1 MKIAVLK
8 GDGIGPEIMN
18 EALKVLDKISTIFR
32 CKFEFTESLIGG
44 SAWDK
49 YGTHFPKETEEICK
63 NSDAILFGSVGGPIN
78 EQTNPKWNNC
88 EKNCLLALRKR
99 FNFGINIR
107 PSKIYPSLS
116 ALCPL
121 KDEIIKNGVDIFCVR
136 ELVGDIY
143 FGKHKTEEKNGIIH
157 ASDVMEYDEKTIE
170 TVAHFAFK
178 AAQKRRKKVTSV
190 DKANVLDCSKLWRE
204 TVTKVSKDYPE
215 ITCEHMLVD
224 NCAMQLIKRPDSFDV
239 LLTPNM
245 FGDILSDEISVFPGS
260 LGMSG
265 SASINSERFGMYEP
279 SGGSAPDIAGQNIA
293 NPIGQI
299 LSAAMML
306 DYSFNM
312 KHEHDLI
319 QHGVELALKNDYK
332 TKDIATKNE
341 KFVSTQEMGDAICK
355 FINN

>member
-8 GDGIGPEIMN
+8 GDGIGPEIMD
-18 EALKVLDKISTIFR
+18 EALKILDKISQISGQE
-32 CKFEFTESLIGG
+32 FEFTESLIGG

-49 YGTHFPKETEEICK
+49 YGTHYPKETEEICK
-63 NSDAILFGSVGGPIN
+63 NSEAILFGSVGGPIN
-78 EQTNPKWNNC
+78 DQTNPKWNNC

-107 PSKIYPSLS
+107 PSKVYQQLS
-116 ALCPL
+116 NFCPL

-143 FGKHKTEEKNGIIH
+143 FGEHKTEEKNGLKY
-157 ASDVMEYDEKTIE
+157 ATDVMEYDEKTIE
-170 TVAHFAFK
+170 TVANFAFK
-178 AAQKRRKKVTSV
+178 AAQKRNKKVTSV

-204 TVTKVSKDYPE
+204 TVTKIAKNYPDV
-215 ITCEHMLVD
+215 TCEHMLVD
-224 NCAMQLIKRPDSFDV
+224 NCAMQLIKRPDTFDV

-265 SASINSERFGMYEP
+265 SASINNEGFGMYEP
-279 SGGSAPDIAGQNIA
+279 SGGSAPDISGKNIA

-312 KHEHDLI
+312 KREHDLI
-319 QHGVELALKNDYK
+319 QNGVELALKNGYR
-332 TKDIATKNE
+332 TKDISAQNE
-341 KFVSTQEMGDAICK
+341 KFVSTQEMGDAIYK

>member
-1 MKIAVLK
+1 MKIAILK
-8 GDGIGPEIMN
+8 GDGIGPEIIN
-18 EALKVLDKISTIFR
+18 EALKVLDRISEISGH
-32 CKFEFTESLIGG
+32 KFDYTEGLIGG
-44 SAWDK
+44 SAWDS
-49 YGTHFPKETEEICK
+49 YSTHFPKETEDICK

-78 EQTNPKWNNC
+78 DQTSPKWNNC

-116 ALCPL
+116 KFCPL
-121 KDEIIKNGVDIFCVR
+121 KNEIIENGIDIFCVR

-143 FGKHKTEEKNGIIH
+143 FGEHSTEETKGIKH
-157 ASDVMEYDEKTIE
+157 AKDVMEYDEKTIE
-170 TVAHFAFK
+170 TVSNFAFK

-190 DKANVLDCSKLWRE
+190 DKANVLDCSKLWRD
-204 TVTKVSKDYPE
+204 TVSKVAKNYPDV
-215 ITCEHMLVD
+215 TLEHMLVD
-224 NCAMQLIKRPDSFDV
+224 NCAMQLIKRPNTFDV

-260 LGMSG
+260 LGMLG
-265 SASINSERFGMYEP
+265 SASINSEGFGMYEP

-306 DYSFNM
+306 NYSFNM
-312 KHEHDLI
+312 KREHDLI
-319 QHGVELALKNDYK
+319 QNGVELALKNGYR
-332 TKDIATKNE
+332 TKDIAAKNE
-341 KFVSTQEMGDAICK
+341 KYVSTQEMGDAICK